1 MAFVK
6 KTWKDRIAEFP
17 TRRRLTKEDNTSE
30 LVTVAREEGTLSQ
43 EGDAFSAE
51 NMNDL
56 ENRID
61 AEFTE
66 VNGKLNSMVTSVG
79 IIFDSHYGTII
90 SHNLCIV
97 NGYLIGCFSLNVTQ
111 EIPSG
116 NQCLALRKDAQNVSF
131 KNRIDIT
138 LQSDV
143 IKRMVCLPPSNAFYP
158 NGATIPVG
166 FYIGY
171 ICAKTIE

>member
-1 MAFVK
+1 MKPDYYCKEREVFTMAFVK

-66 VNGKLNSMVTSVG
+66 VNGKLEVL
-79 IIFDSHYGTII
+79 TI
-90 SHNLCIV
+90 NPNTTVPAKGYAYCELQLP
-97 NGYLIGCFSLNVTQ
+97 NGYRAYGVNTLTNSLAIQ
-111 EIPSG
+111 
-116 NQCLALRKDAQNVSF
+116 A
-131 KNRIDIT
+131 T
-138 LQSDV
+138 LSEFAD
-143 IKRMVCLPPSNAFYP
+143 IKRITFYNAYTESI
-158 NGATIPVG
+158 NLEPVAVLI
-166 FYIGY
+166 YR
-171 ICAKTIE
+171 E

>member
-56 ENRID
+56 ENRSD

-66 VNGKLNSMVTSVG
+66 VNGKLGLLKVTTNNQLTITSQESVVLPNADAYYISASYG
-79 IIFDSHYGTII
+79 IDEYTIG
-90 SHNLCIV
+90 LC
-97 NGYLIGCFSLNVTQ
+97 
-111 EIPSG
+111 
-116 NQCLALRKDAQNVSF
+116 F
-131 KNRIDIT
+131 KNRKEVRTYKNTIVNTIVSVSIDFT
-138 LQSDV
+138 SF
-143 IKRMVCLPPSNAFYP
+143 K
-158 NGATIPVG
+158 ATIDRGSGSVAHDVYVFITPLVVN
-166 FYIGY
+166 
-171 ICAKTIE
+171 

>member
-66 VNGKLNSMVTSVG
+66 VNGKLE
-79 IIFDSHYGTII
+79 IIVAEDITYSNVSIPSSRTYVSYDAPSKTGFK
-90 SHNLCIV
+90 
-97 NGYLIGCFSLNVTQ
+97 LIGVFLTGWTGGSSMSASGTLNVCY
-111 EIPSG
+111 EKSPNLI
-116 NQCLALRKDAQNVSF
+116 N
-131 KNRIDIT
+131 
-138 LQSDV
+138 
-143 IKRMVCLPPSNAFYP
+143 IKSIS
-158 NGATIPVG
+158 GATFNNVTVTCL
-166 FYIGY
+166 YI
-171 ICAKTIE
+171 KEF

>member
-1 MAFVK
+1 MAFAK

-66 VNGKLNSMVTSVG
+66 VNGKLNSMVTAVG
-79 IIFDSHYGTII
+79 ITFDSHYGTIV

-97 NGYLIGCFSLNVTQ
+97 NGYLIGCFSLNVTK
-111 EIPSG
+111 EIPSD
-116 NQCLALRKDAQNVSF
+116 NQCLSFRKDAQNVSF

-143 IKRMVCLPPSNAFYP
+143 IKRMYCTQFRIGFAP
-158 NGATIPVG
+158 NGTTIPAG
-166 FYIGY
+166 FYVGY